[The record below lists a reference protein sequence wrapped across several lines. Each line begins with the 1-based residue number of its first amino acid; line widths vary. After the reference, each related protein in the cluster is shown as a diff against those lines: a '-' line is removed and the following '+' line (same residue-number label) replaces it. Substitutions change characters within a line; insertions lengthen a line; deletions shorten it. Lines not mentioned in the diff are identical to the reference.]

1 MIMKTEKFIGTRQGR
16 SFRATGRRGLSLTE
30 IVVGIALFVL
40 AAIPSFGY
48 LMSSVKQTSATDME
62 NTAGVIASSILDRI
76 LENVDYDSVD
86 DTIKLDQISGMTDED
101 GSDNNE
107 LKVKSTVFKLEL
119 EVKVIANDR
128 IEFGYRKTPYIKR
141 QSSDSEIADNGNDIK
156 SIKNDAKRWNTPV
169 KLKLSQI
176 TKHKNRTFLKEIML
190 VVKWT
195 DPVTGRARS
204 EKFVTMKAN
213 LSLVEQQGG

>member
-1 MIMKTEKFIGTRQGR
+1 MIIKTGSDSININVITPLNTRAI
-16 SFRATGRRGLSLTE
+16 SITE
-30 IVVGIALFVL
+30 ILVGIALFVL

-62 NTAGVIASSILDRI
+62 NTAGIIASSVLDRI
-76 LENVDYDSVD
+76 LDNIDYDAID
-86 DTIKLDQISGMTDED
+86 DTLKLDQISGMPDED

-107 LKVKSTVFKLEL
+107 LKIKSCAFKLEL
-119 EVKVIANDR
+119 EIKTVPNED

-141 QSSDSEIADNGNDIK
+141 QSSESELADPGNDIK
-156 SIKNDAKRWNTPV
+156 SIKNDPKRWNTPV

-176 TKHKNRTFLKEIML
+176 TKHKNKTFLKEIIL
-190 VVKWT
+190 SIKWK
-195 DPVTGRARS
+195 DPVSGRDRT

-213 LSLVEQQGG
+213 LSLVEKHGG